1 MCLQAFTDALT
12 NPHHDPFFS
21 VENAPLWITS
31 LGFQLYALHDDS
43 VIHTT
48 HWTPDDASTRELKAY
63 RSYILPE
70 NYQNHPFFGLE
81 DPDAWINPVAFQAYM
96 ATHAEP
102 RNIDRESASVS
113 SRAPSRASSSV
124 SMAFSRASRAS
135 SRASF
140 FPSSRASSPVSNAA
154 SDILSF
160 APSSR
165 ASSPV
170 SRRGSRPASAMSVIE
185 IMDSDSENDAEP
197 NTESVPSVAAV
208 IPKVE
213 DLSSVQPL
221 THLSANSNTAKGK
234 GKAKKSA
241 QIVIT
246 RQLKVDEI
254 VHCTSVP
261 STFDVP
267 RKPTAILI
275 DLSGSSHL
283 LVTPEGKFMPVDKFI
298 RGENQE
304 SWDGSGGHAKGDVG
318 VRGFFP
324 DVEKEV
330 WCRRATLKCNGIDK
344 CEYLDPTLFAG
355 LERYEADEE
364 AMRELW
370 NHELDQNE
378 AEAASPFGVIARFF
392 TRIQNSKC
400 KVECDGVP
408 ILVPLT
414 HATSF
419 CIREKIFHWLLEVEE
434 IGKGLS
440 SLLAHAAKY
449 QRRNTAVCNA
459 KSRSFADR
467 TNDPKS
473 SLCSHCSSSGGP
485 ETLSHIID
493 GKIMPAEMERRECGS
508 RMIIHIPVEQS
519 PATLHKALVVLR
531 DPHNHP
537 MHPRTKPTTEDKIKL
552 GAAVKATGLNGLTV
566 QKLLN
571 GESPSTSS
579 VYDGGRVAE
588 SSPAFVDNRKV
599 RDFIIAQKKLEH
611 PNGLGWEGVLYHLS
625 TREVKL
631 LPSERYIHTAM
642 SKNGFRL
649 VVTMHPQIAKLIHNI
664 LALVID
670 YTFKRVEGKMDE
682 WEVAGIVDRF
692 KKRYTL
698 GSLYCDTKNTE
709 AFAQLFTEF
718 FDTIQHITG
727 QRLKIAPFYP
737 DAKCRVV
744 ILDGEVP
751 QGLGFGRFLATYNNP
766 EISQIWTSDPI
777 KLLAYCLKTCS
788 IHFERHIDELPQD
801 VPKSVIAQLKSIMAI
816 ETQSEIDKWRESCV
830 ELGQKH
836 EAIKTRK
843 PVGPSVNKFLSNI
856 APGDWD
862 ITPNH
867 SNTVESAHA
876 ARNAETGTRMPLLTA
891 ILKSQESDNAKAR
904 ELVLFQREAVIPKRW
919 NGSAEREK
927 LAAQRKKWAG
937 NKAAELKDQL
947 TSHDT
952 LKAERE
958 AVLDEIRASL
968 ERQKI
973 LDSQIKS
980 LQDEM
985 KIDRHRSDHREE
997 VVSLRKEVDE
1007 EKSLRRE
1014 LNLHRGELTKE
1025 LEALRKSGLAGFAST
1040 AGDLNVLRVMVP
1052 LSLLLQLMNQRYK
1065 TIIPMLNLITRL
1077 RVPLMILPTM
1087 PMVCASTSQ
1096 ITLKYSPDIVTDTST
1111 LSSNSVTIHPTELS
1125 ALFPHTVS
1133 DLYSIPVGLRDHPS
1147 ESEMEPNGSFDPN
1160 LAGLDSHLFDEFLV
1174 SLNSDPYP
1182 LSFSDTGNAPIAEEQ
1197 SEDYNCL
1204 EYIGPPTD
1212 YDTHSAPSDS
1222 ALRNEFLQATVG
1234 STGEHPILHST
1245 GLRLSQELPRLPA
1258 PPSSPTHTESE
1269 DLTVNDMDLDY
1280 EGEVA
1285 PRDINLSLDENNIV
1299 PGKRRRTVS
1308 SRAAEGEVARSKKR
1322 SLFERILPVAET
1334 FSRKSMVWA
1343 PATNTLILLS
1353 PVDFDIR
1360 QSRSTSISSVNLQEI
1375 SLPRHLIAVYPLR
1388 GSLGLLTISRVLFS
1402 FRFATSW
1409 TLVQASRF
1417 AKATSTKKTPAT
1429 PIFLR
1434 AKGKNKCPKKS
1445 LIDP

>member
-1 MCLQAFTDALT
+1 MGSYTSTLNDTNNVLYIKYAANDAGLQVLKDFIQAIATVDWSDDEAPAPTKLSKLAVAVAPAPAVTVASFMAGVGTQAGGMTRRRHQADVGQFSSLLSLLVPLPRRMFAQAAELT
-12 NPHHDPFFS
+12 LSEIKAYRTF
-21 VENAPLWITS
+21 
-31 LGFQLYALHDDS
+31 LYALHDDS

-154 SDILSF
+154 SNILSF

-165 ASSPV
+165 ANSPV
-170 SRRGSRPASAMSVIE
+170 SSRGSQPASAMSVIE

-208 IPKVE
+208 LPKVE
-213 DLSSVQPL
+213 DLSGVQPL
-221 THLSANSNTAKGK
+221 THLAANSNTAKGK

-246 RQLKVDEI
+246 RQLKVNEI

-267 RKPTAILI
+267 RKPTAMLI

-283 LVTPEGKFMPVDKFI
+283 L
-298 RGENQE
+298 NQE

-324 DVEKEV
+324 DVEREV

-414 HATSF
+414 HHLSAYGKKYFIGCSKWK
-419 CIREKIFHWLLEVEE
+419 RSEKGCHLYWPMPPNISEE
-434 IGKGLS
+434 ILRFVMQNQGRLPTGPMTLNHHCVLTVHPRVGL
-440 SLLAHAAKY
+440 K
-449 QRRNTAVCNA
+449 
-459 KSRSFADR
+459 
-467 TNDPKS
+467 
-473 SLCSHCSSSGGP
+473 HCP
-485 ETLSHIID
+485 YSHIIN
-493 GKIMPAEMERRECGS
+493 GKIMPAEMERCECGS
-508 RMIIHIPVEQS
+508 RMIIHIPVDQS

-670 YTFKRVEGKMDE
+670 FTFKRVEGKMDE
-682 WEVAGIVDRF
+682 WEVAGFVDRF
-692 KKRYTL
+692 KKCYTL

-718 FDTIQHITG
+718 FDTVQHITG

-737 DAKCRVV
+737 DAKCRIV

-816 ETQSEIDKWRESCV
+816 ETQSEIDRWRESCV

-836 EAIKTRK
+836 EAIKNWYAHK
-843 PVGPSVNKFLSNI
+843 LANPWVLPSVNKFLSNI

-876 ARNAETGTRMPLLTA
+876 ARNAETSTWMPLLTA

-919 NGSAEREK
+919 NGSTEREK
-927 LAAQRKKWAG
+927 LVAQRKKWAG

-958 AVLDEIRASL
+958 TVLDEIRASL

-980 LQDEM
+980 LQDKM

-1014 LNLHRGELTKE
+1014 LNLRRGELTKE
-1025 LEALRKSGLAGFAST
+1025 LEALRKSGLAGVRINGRRPERPS
-1040 AGDLNVLRVMVP
+1040 GDDVGSSSIEP
-1052 LSLLLQLMNQRYK
+1052 EIQDHY
-1065 TIIPMLNLITRL
+1065 
-1077 RVPLMILPTM
+1077 
-1087 PMVCASTSQ
+1087 
-1096 ITLKYSPDIVTDTST
+1096 PDVESHYLVTNTST
-1111 LSSNSVTIHPTELS
+1111 LSSNSVTVHPTELS

-1133 DLYSIPVGLRDHPS
+1133 DLYSIPVGLRDPPS

-1160 LAGLDSHLFDEFLV
+1160 LAGLDSHFFDEFLV
-1174 SLNSDPYP
+1174 NLNSDPYA
-1182 LSFSDTGNAPIAEEQ
+1182 LMFSDSGNVPIAEEQ
-1197 SEDYNCL
+1197 SDDYNYL

-1222 ALRNEFLQATVG
+1222 ALGNEFLQATVG

-1245 GLRLSQELPRLPA
+1245 GLRLSQELPSLPA

-1269 DLTVNDMDLDY
+1269 DLTVNDMDPDY

-1322 SLFERILPVAET
+1322 GLFER
-1334 FSRKSMVWA
+1334 
-1343 PATNTLILLS
+1343 
-1353 PVDFDIR
+1353 
-1360 QSRSTSISSVNLQEI
+1360 
-1375 SLPRHLIAVYPLR
+1375 
-1388 GSLGLLTISRVLFS
+1388 
-1402 FRFATSW
+1402 
-1409 TLVQASRF
+1409 
-1417 AKATSTKKTPAT
+1417 
-1429 PIFLR
+1429 
-1434 AKGKNKCPKKS
+1434 
-1445 LIDP
+1445 